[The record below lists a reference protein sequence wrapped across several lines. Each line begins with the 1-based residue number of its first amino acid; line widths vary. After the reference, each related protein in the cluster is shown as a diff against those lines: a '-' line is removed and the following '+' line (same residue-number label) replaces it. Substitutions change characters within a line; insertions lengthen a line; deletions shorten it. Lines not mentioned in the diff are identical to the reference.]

1 MSARRRLAEKRVLFV
16 MAKRNPDLSDGALGK
31 VPPLVGEK
39 KEPPKTN

>member
-1 MSARRRLAEKRVLFV
+1 MSARRRLAARVLFV

-31 VPPLVGEK
+31 VPPLVGEP